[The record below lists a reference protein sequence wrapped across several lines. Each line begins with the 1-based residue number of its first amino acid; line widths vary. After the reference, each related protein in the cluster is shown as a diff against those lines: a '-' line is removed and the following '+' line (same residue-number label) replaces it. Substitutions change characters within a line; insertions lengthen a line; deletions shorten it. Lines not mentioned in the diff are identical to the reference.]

1 MITGHETNGLYN
13 LTVQTI
19 MNAIYG
25 DSFDGGDINRAA
37 RDSINHYP
45 DGGVYEYVYDA
56 YDPTFYQRRYQN
68 GGLADDRNL
77 VTTNVTN
84 GGNTVNLEFEERT
97 REWPGGS
104 NIIPDPA
111 FYVSDLVE
119 AGTYGNK
126 WPYSQIWYMQL
137 ARPYLDQSLADEC
150 GAGGN
155 IDQNITNTAATV
167 GLIPW

>member
-1 MITGHETNGLYN
+1 MITGNETNGLYAM
-13 LTVQTI
+13 TVQAI
-19 MNAIYG
+19 MNAIYN
-25 DSFDGGDINRAA
+25 DCFDGGDINHSA

-56 YDPTFYQRRYQN
+56 YTPTVYQRRYQS
-68 GGLADDRNL
+68 GGLADDANL
-77 VTTNVTN
+77 VTTGVTN
-84 GGNTVNLEFEERT
+84 GGNAVNLEFEERT

-119 AGTYGNK
+119 IGSYGDK
-126 WPYSQIWYMQL
+126 WPYSDIWWTQQ
-137 ARPYLDQSLADEC
+137 ARPYLDQSLADESTP
-150 GAGGN
+150 GGT
-155 IDQNITNTAATV
+155 IDNAITHTAATV